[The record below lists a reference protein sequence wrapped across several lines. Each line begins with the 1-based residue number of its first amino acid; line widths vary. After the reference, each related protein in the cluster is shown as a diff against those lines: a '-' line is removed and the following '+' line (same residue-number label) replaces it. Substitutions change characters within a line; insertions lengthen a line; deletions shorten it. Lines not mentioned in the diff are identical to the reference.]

1 MDIAHYSVLKEEVY
15 SYLEP
20 GKDDRLFIDCTQG
33 EGGHSELFLSR
44 CPWINVVG
52 IDADE
57 AIMNVAK
64 KRLEPFSGRVRFFNE
79 WFNTFFRQYPLGDE
93 RPDLILFDLGISIFH
108 YEKSGRG
115 FSFLRDEPL
124 DMRLS
129 AGLELSAADIVNEY
143 PENEIADLIYQ
154 LGEERLSRRFAKAIV
169 TARKNNRIETTGELA
184 EIIIKASPAEYRHG
198 RIHPATRSFQALRI
212 AVNGELARLDSV
224 LANALRVL
232 KPGGRMG
239 VITFHSLEDR
249 RVKHFFKDMNKT
261 CICPP
266 EQPICNCNGRKIVE
280 IITKKPVAPSDEEI
294 RLNSPSR
301 SSKLRVVKKIS
312 DEDF

>member
-20 GKDDRLFIDCTQG
+20 GKDDRLLIDCTQG

-44 CPWINVVG
+44 CPWINVAG

-57 AIMNVAK
+57 NIMKVARQ
-64 KRLEPFSGRVRFFNE
+64 RLEPYSGRVRFFNE

-115 FSFLRDEPL
+115 FSFRRDEPL

-129 AGLELSAADIVNEY
+129 AGLEISAADIVNNY
-143 PENEIADLIYQ
+143 PEAEIADLIYQ
-154 LGEERLSRRFAKAIV
+154 LGEERLSRRFAGAI
-169 TARKNNRIETTGELA
+169 AAERKNGKIETTARLA
-184 EIIIKASPAEYRHG
+184 DIIYKASPGEYRHG
-198 RIHPATRSFQALRI
+198 RIHPATRTFQALRI

-224 LANALRVL
+224 LANALRIL

-249 RVKHFFKDMNKT
+249 RVKQFFKSMNMA

-266 EQPICNCNGRKIVE
+266 EQPICNCNGRRIVKIL
-280 IITKKPVAPSDEEI
+280 TKKPVAPSEEEI
-294 RLNSPSR
+294 KMNPPSR

>member
-169 TARKNNRIETTGELA
+169 TARKNNRIETTAELA

-224 LANALRVL
+224 LANALTVL
-232 KPGGRMG
+232 
-239 VITFHSLEDR
+239 
-249 RVKHFFKDMNKT
+249 
-261 CICPP
+261 
-266 EQPICNCNGRKIVE
+266 
-280 IITKKPVAPSDEEI
+280 
-294 RLNSPSR
+294 
-301 SSKLRVVKKIS
+301 
-312 DEDF
+312 